1 MFRPI
6 RVDHTNCLQVVIKT
20 HSFIMWKLN
29 SRTCKKRVSLSINK
43 VGVYQS
49 GRSFWLCISKFFF
62 IKNCTYTTYSAREFT
77 VVNSLVVNSNHY
89 TTTHNYT
96 YTVWSVR
103 ANFSLHYC
111 MCTTGGLFFDVTC
124 ASSFPDN
131 QTMNQ
136 KTSIRLFYY
145 SFPNLQQ
152 RGQWWMSISVF
163 DITTVRIRKRNN
175 EFQNR

>member
-1 MFRPI
+1 MLRYIVPRLIGPDFPSIETRQLGSGFQIDMFRPI

-62 IKNCTYTTYSAREFT
+62 IKNCTYTTHSAREFT

-96 YTVWSVR
+96 YTV
-103 ANFSLHYC
+103 
-111 MCTTGGLFFDVTC
+111 
-124 ASSFPDN
+124 
-131 QTMNQ
+131 
-136 KTSIRLFYY
+136 
-145 SFPNLQQ
+145 
-152 RGQWWMSISVF
+152 
-163 DITTVRIRKRNN
+163 
-175 EFQNR
+175 